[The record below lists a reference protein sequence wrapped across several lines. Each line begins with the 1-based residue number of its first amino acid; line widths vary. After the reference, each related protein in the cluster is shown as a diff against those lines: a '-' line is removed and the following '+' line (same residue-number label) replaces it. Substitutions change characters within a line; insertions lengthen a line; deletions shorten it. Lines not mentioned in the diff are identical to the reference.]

1 MNEAHRIGFVIERA
15 LGHITHAEN
24 LRHWVDREAGVDP
37 HWMMI
42 PHQAQDTWD
51 KLPGM
56 PFSVRLSLRARDVI
70 RQRLL
75 EQELDCLYLHTQNL
89 SLFSLGLMRRIPTV
103 ISLDATPRD
112 FTRMAQAYG
121 SNASTGLVD
130 QLKSA
135 WYRRAFAGAAGLV
148 GMSNWVKDSLV
159 RDYGVPAGKVK
170 VFPFGVDVRR
180 WQPVPGPRVP
190 GRRLRLLFVGGDFKR
205 KGGYEVLEAFQMGL
219 SGSCELDIVTSE
231 PTISPGSSVRV
242 HSGLAPN
249 SAPLRKLYAEADLF
263 LLPSRGDATP
273 IAILEAMASGL
284 PVITTGVGAIPEMV
298 EDGVTG
304 YLVPPSHPQA
314 IVDAVTF
321 LEGHREAL
329 SRMGQAARATVEEK
343 FDAQTIC
350 KHLLAFLAEV
360 SEHRRD
366 GSGHR

>member
-1 MNEAHRIGFVIERA
+1 MVEARRIGFVIERA

-24 LRHWVDREAGVDP
+24 LRHWVDEETDVDP

-70 RQRLL
+70 RRRLL
-75 EQELDCLYLHTQNL
+75 DRELDCLYLHTQSL
-89 SLFSLGLMRRIPTV
+89 SLFSLGFMRRIPTV

-112 FTRMAQAYG
+112 FTKMAQAYG
-121 SNASTGLVD
+121 SSASTGFVD
-130 QLKSA
+130 QFKSA
-135 WYRRAFAGAAGLV
+135 WFRRAFSGAAGLV

-159 RDYGVPAGKVK
+159 RDYGVPADKVK

-180 WQPVPGPRVP
+180 WQPVPRPLVP
-190 GRRLRLLFVGGDFKR
+190 GRRLRLLFVGGDFER
-205 KGGYEVLEAFQMGL
+205 KGGYQVLEAFQMGL

-231 PTISPGSSVRV
+231 PTISPGSFVRV
-242 HSGLAPN
+242 HSGLTPN
-249 SAPLRKLYAEADLF
+249 CAPLKKLYAEADLF

-284 PVITTGVGAIPEMV
+284 PVITTGVGAIGEMV
-298 EDGVTG
+298 EDGVSG
-304 YLVPPSHPQA
+304 YLVPPSRPQA

-321 LEGHREAL
+321 LAGHREEL
-329 SRMGQAARATVEEK
+329 SRMGQAARATVEER
-343 FDAQTIC
+343 FNAETIC
-350 KHLLAFLAEV
+350 KLLLAFLTEV
-360 SEHRRD
+360 SGNRRNGGRHR
-366 GSGHR
+366 